1 MLSFLSPTKI
11 FIGAGLILI
20 LGFGWYYNSS
30 QNKIEELITAQAQLI
45 SSNRSNTA
53 TIKALKNSAESNALR
68 SFELAESLS
77 ERETESRELIV
88 LLAEHDLE
96 YLSISKPGLIERR
109 INDGTREVFSN
120 LESITSR

>member
-1 MLSFLSPTKI
+1 VLSFLSPNKI
-11 FIGAGLILI
+11 FIGAGLILV

-45 SSNRSNTA
+45 SSNKSNTA
-53 TIKALKNSAESNALR
+53 TITALKNSAESNAVR
-68 SFELAESLS
+68 SFELTQSLS
-77 ERETESRELIV
+77 ARETESRELIL

-109 INDGTREVFSN
+109 INDGTSEVFRN
-120 LESITSR
+120 LESVTSR